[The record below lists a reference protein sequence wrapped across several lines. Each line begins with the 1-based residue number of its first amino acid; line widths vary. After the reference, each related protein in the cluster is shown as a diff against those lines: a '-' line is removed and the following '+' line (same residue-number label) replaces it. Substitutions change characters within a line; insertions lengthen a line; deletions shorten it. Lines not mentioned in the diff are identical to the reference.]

1 MMYVLIF
8 SSLGLTLREEQR
20 VPRMGDRLYP
30 FFSQRSGSVD
40 PKRIT
45 FQNAQR
51 IVSEI
56 SVTLVWN
63 IYQSSPIV
71 FLWSH
76 LDHLHLNR
84 SAAQDGAPR
93 APQLKC
99 KKALQ
104 LNRKLALGP
113 RSL

>member
-1 MMYVLIF
+1 MISMMYVLIF
-8 SSLGLTLREEQR
+8 SSCLTLREEQR

-56 SVTLVWN
+56 NVTLVWN

-93 APQLKC
+93 GGTIKMQKSFAVK
-99 KKALQ
+99 
-104 LNRKLALGP
+104 
-113 RSL
+113 S